1 MRRAPIGDG
10 PDLKNMFVDDQDF
23 QGLIKQCGDSVEQGF
38 NAAKIYSDTF
48 DEFHQ
53 FYVENENTNIDALK
67 TEPHGT
73 FFWNISKKSSFV
85 HRCGI
90 LC

>member
-1 MRRAPIGDG
+1 MRFGIGDG

-23 QGLIKQCGDSVEQGF
+23 QHLIKQCGDSLEQGF

-53 FYVENENTNIDALK
+53 FYVENENTDIDALK
-67 TEPHGT
+67 TDPHGR
-73 FFWNISKKSSFV
+73 FFSDTPNEKKPFSI
-85 HRCGI
+85 I
-90 LC
+90 LRS